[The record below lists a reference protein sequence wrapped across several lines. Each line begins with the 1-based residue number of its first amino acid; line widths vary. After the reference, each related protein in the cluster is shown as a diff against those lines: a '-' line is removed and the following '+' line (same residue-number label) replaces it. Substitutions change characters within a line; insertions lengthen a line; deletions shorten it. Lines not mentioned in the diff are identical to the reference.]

1 MYPVFRM
8 HPDLVIH
15 HGNLHDRIDIHI
27 RLVDRGKI
35 RLPCFVL
42 PYVKARHLDGS
53 SVRFLRL
60 QLIHQILL
68 CHVGKHRAVSD
79 HFHPVKQR
87 LHLFVRSILGEHHQ
101 ISAGKGIGS
110 CRSCGQRRTS
120 DISKIHA
127 VFQHGAVPPV
137 FRADTHAKLICRHH
151 SHDIGSFHLRIGRKH
166 IIFPFHVIID
176 LKCFFQLR
184 SGKGCLIASI
194 LFFHHEL
201 RAIRPVQILH
211 HPSGLVSHSLESKAR
226 LSGLFLDDLSRFDHL
241 VPCGRILERPVF
253 IDQSRLF
260 EQIHI
265 VPHPHGIT
273 GHRDAIIFSVR
284 SQHFHDIVIQ
294 AVRIASFHED
304 IRHIPHISRIDTG
317 LRLRKRHPEQIG
329 ELAGSCRRRE
339 GIHTVAL
346 FILNDLHIRAD
357 LLKFLNISL
366 INLPERRVRLLV
378 RKIADRY
385 DDLFSVCF
393 CRGLCLGVIFRGSLC
408 LCSAFRCFLGCFR
421 LCAASCGVRSAAAA
435 SGKHSCGYYR
445 TKQHAEYFLFHFLFP
460 LYSFFICPV
469 TPSSFPVFLH
479 VTAV

>member
-8 HPDLVIH
+8 HLDLIVH

-27 RLVDRGKI
+27 RLIDRGKI
-35 RLPCFVL
+35 RLPRFVF
-42 PYVKARHLDGS
+42 PYIKARHLDDS

-60 QLIHQILL
+60 QLIHQVFL
-68 CHVGKHRAVSD
+68 CHIGKHRAVSD

-87 LHLFVRSILGEHHQ
+87 LYLLVRGILGEHHQ
-101 ISAGKGIGS
+101 IAAGKGIGP
-110 CRSCGQRRTS
+110 CRSRGQRGTS
-120 DISKIHA
+120 DIGNIHA
-127 VFQHGAVPPV
+127 VLQHSAVPPV
-137 FRADTHAKLICRHH
+137 FRADAHAKLVRRHH
-151 SHDIGSFHLRIGRKH
+151 SHDIGPFHLRIGRKH
-166 IIFPFHVIID
+166 VIFPFHIIIN
-176 LKCFFQLR
+176 LECFFQLR
-184 SGKGCLIASI
+184 RGKGGLIAPI
-194 LFFHHEL
+194 LFFHHKL

-241 VPCGRILERPVF
+241 VPCGGILERPVL

-273 GHRDAIIFSVR
+273 GHRDTVIFSIR
-284 SQHFHDIVIQ
+284 SQHFHDVVIQ
-294 AVRIASFHED
+294 AVRISSFHED
-304 IRHIPHISRIDTG
+304 IRHVPHISRIDTG

-357 LLKFLNISL
+357 FLKFFNISL

-378 RKIADRY
+378 GEIADRY
-385 DDLFSVCF
+385 NDLFSVCF
-393 CRGLCLGVIFRGSLC
+393 RRFRRGFCLGV
-408 LCSAFRCFLGCFR
+408 AF
-421 LCAASCGVRSAAAA
+421 
-435 SGKHSCGYYR
+435 
-445 TKQHAEYFLFHFLFP
+445 
-460 LYSFFICPV
+460 
-469 TPSSFPVFLH
+469 
-479 VTAV
+479 